1 MTDVDL
7 EDLRR
12 IALAF
17 PGVEEGTAYG
27 TLCFRVRKKFIG
39 RTRDGD
45 TVWVL
50 PMAIDEREMLI
61 EAEPETFFVTDHY
74 RDWPYVL
81 VRLAAIEPERLRV
94 YFERAWRAAA
104 GKRLLAAYDGDKPPA
119 SG

>member
-1 MTDVDL
+1 MPVDMTA
-7 EDLRR
+7 LRR

-27 TLCFRVRKKFIG
+27 TPCFRVRKRFIG

-45 TVWVL
+45 SVYVL
-50 PMAIDEREMLI
+50 PMGIDEREILI
-61 EAEPETFFVTDHY
+61 EAEPGTFFVTDHY
-74 RDWPYVL
+74 RAWPYVL

-104 GKRLLAAYDGDKPPA
+104 DRKLVAAYDGDKTA
-119 SG
+119 GNG

>member
-1 MTDVDL
+1 MSVDL
-7 EDLRR
+7 PALRR

-27 TLCFRVRKKFIG
+27 TPCFRVRKKFIG

-45 TVWVL
+45 SVYVL
-50 PMAIDEREMLI
+50 PMGIDERDMLI

-74 RDWPYVL
+74 RAWPYVL
-81 VRLAAIEPERLRV
+81 VRLGSIDAERLRV

-104 GKRLLAAYDGDKPPA
+104 GKKLLAAYDGDKPLG